1 MWVRME
7 HSAALTTEKQTNKKA
22 AFFSGV
28 STSMPI
34 MFLKDLCSSCMYP
47 GKQQVR
53 YLKGKRFKI
62 YGYRYF
68 PLILEFFPQIALT
81 SAGAIQTGQSKL
93 PLSPYASAMF
103 KIAVFLSHNKIKSR
117 IISVSRF

>member
-22 AFFSGV
+22 GFSSGA

-34 MFLKDLCSSCMYP
+34 MFLGDLCSSCMYL

-53 YLKGKRFKI
+53 YLKGKKFKS
-62 YGYRYF
+62 YGYWYF
-68 PLILEFFPQIALT
+68 PLILEFFSQIALT
-81 SAGAIQTGQSKL
+81 SAGLYRKGSQNFHCLLMLLQCL
-93 PLSPYASAMF
+93 
-103 KIAVFLSHNKIKSR
+103 R
-117 IISVSRF
+117 